1 MIQFDNVDNIREY
14 FPFYQQEEKHHY
26 LDSGATS
33 LKLQTVID
41 STVNYYQ
48 NLSASVHRGAYRLS
62 DQVTDQFEAVRKLGV
77 KVLGAKFP
85 EEIIFTGGNTD
96 SCNLVAQSLGEF
108 CLNEGDEIV
117 VTGQDHHANFVP
129 WQVIAKKQKAH
140 FKVIPLTADARLTWK
155 QPKKLLV
162 QKQR

>member
-48 NLSASVHRGAYRLS
+48 NLSASVHRGAYRLAIKS
-62 DQVTDQFEAVRKLGV
+62 L
-77 KVLGAKFP
+77 
-85 EEIIFTGGNTD
+85 I
-96 SCNLVAQSLGEF
+96 NL
-108 CLNEGDEIV
+108 
-117 VTGQDHHANFVP
+117 
-129 WQVIAKKQKAH
+129 
-140 FKVIPLTADARLTWK
+140 
-155 QPKKLLV
+155 KLLESSA
-162 QKQR
+162 